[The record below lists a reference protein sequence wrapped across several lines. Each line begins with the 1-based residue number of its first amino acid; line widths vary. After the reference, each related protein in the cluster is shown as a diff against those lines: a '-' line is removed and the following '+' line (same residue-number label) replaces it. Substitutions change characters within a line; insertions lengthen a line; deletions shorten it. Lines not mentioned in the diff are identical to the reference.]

1 MGYPELRDAGPGY
14 MSAVIDY
21 LGFLLDQFAFKDLV
35 EILVVAWLVYRILL
49 MYTGTRAFQVLLGFV
64 FLVSVYVLS
73 QAAGLRLIPYILS
86 QVFTYGAFALIVIF
100 QQEIR
105 TALAR
110 LGRSRLF
117 QLFARREQQE
127 VVEEIVR
134 AADRLAKAKIGGIIA
149 IERQVDLANHVD
161 HGTPI
166 NAQVTAELLTTIFT
180 PYSPLHD
187 GAVIVRRD
195 QVAYAGS
202 VILRLSE
209 SPTLERAL
217 GTRHRAALGLSEETD
232 ALVVVISEETGQI
245 SLAHRGILHRG
256 LRPDDLEARLAAGGE
271 EEITPAVSGQ
281 MPTLDPVERSGVVTA
296 ASDTGV

>member
-1 MGYPELRDAGPGY
+1 MGAIL
-14 MSAVIDY
+14 DY
-21 LGFLLDQFAFKDLV
+21 LGFLLEQFAWKDLA
-35 EILVVAWLVYRILL
+35 EILIVAWLVYRILL

-64 FLVSVYVLS
+64 LLVSVYVLA

-105 TALAR
+105 AALAR
-110 LGRSRLF
+110 LGRTRLF
-117 QLFARREQQE
+117 QMFARLEQQE

-134 AADRLAKAKIGGIIA
+134 ATDRLAKAKIGGIIA
-149 IERQVDLANHVD
+149 IEREIDLVNHVD

-166 NAQVTAELLTTIFT
+166 NALVTAELLTTVFT

-187 GAVIVRRD
+187 GAVIIRRD
-195 QVAYAGS
+195 QIAFAGS

-209 SPTLERAL
+209 SPTLDRAL

-245 SLAHRGILHRG
+245 SLAHRGTLQRG
-256 LRPDDLEARLAAGGE
+256 LRPDELEARLAAGE
-271 EEITPAVSGQ
+271 EAGSTGAGARGLSAG
-281 MPTLDPVERSGVVTA
+281 DPLETSGVVHA
-296 ASDTGV
+296 GSDAGA

>member
-1 MGYPELRDAGPGY
+1 
-14 MSAVIDY
+14 MSSVFDY
-21 LGFLLDQFAFKDLV
+21 LGFLLEQFAWKDLA

-117 QLFARREQQE
+117 QVFARREQQE

-149 IERQVDLANHVD
+149 VERQVDLANHVD

-166 NAQVTAELLTTIFT
+166 NAQVTAELLTTVFT

-195 QVAYAGS
+195 QIAYAGS

-209 SPTLERAL
+209 SPTLDRSL

-232 ALVVVISEETGQI
+232 ALVVVVSEETGQI
-245 SLAHRGILHRG
+245 SLAHRGVLFRG
-256 LRPDDLEARLAAGGE
+256 LKPDDLASRLAAGGE
-271 EEITPAVSGQ
+271 EEISPAASARLQ
-281 MPTLDPVERSGVVTA
+281 TLDPVERSGVVA
-296 ASDTGV
+296 AGSDTGV

>member
-1 MGYPELRDAGPGY
+1 MGAIL
-14 MSAVIDY
+14 DY
-21 LGFLLDQFAFKDLV
+21 LGFLLDQFAWKDLV

-64 FLVSVYVLS
+64 FLVSVYVLA

-117 QLFARREQQE
+117 QLFARREQRE
-127 VVEEIVR
+127 VVEEIV
-134 AADRLAKAKIGGIIA
+134 IIA

-209 SPTLERAL
+209 SPTLDRTL

-245 SLAHRGILHRG
+245 SLAHRGLLHRG
-256 LRPDDLEARLAAGGE
+256 LRPDELEARLAAGGE
-271 EEITPAVSGQ
+271 EEVLAPMSGQ
-281 MPTLDPVERSGVVTA
+281 LSGANPPDRSGVVA
-296 ASDTGV
+296 AGSDTRA

>member
-1 MGYPELRDAGPGY
+1 MGAIL
-14 MSAVIDY
+14 DY
-21 LGFLLDQFAFKDLV
+21 LGFLLDQFAWKDLV

-64 FLVSVYVLS
+64 FVVSVYVLT

-117 QLFARREQQE
+117 QLFARREQRE

-134 AADRLAKAKIGGIIA
+134 ATDRLAKAKIGGIIA

-209 SPTLERAL
+209 SPTLDRTL

-245 SLAHRGILHRG
+245 SLAHRGLLHRG
-256 LRPDDLEARLAAGGE
+256 LRPDELEARLAAGGE
-271 EEITPAVSGQ
+271 EEVLVPGSGHLAGVN
-281 MPTLDPVERSGVVTA
+281 PTDRSGVVPA
-296 ASDTGV
+296 GSDARA

>member
-1 MGYPELRDAGPGY
+1 MGP
-14 MSAVIDY
+14 IFDY
-21 LGFLLDQFAFKDLV
+21 IGFLLDQFAWKDLA
-35 EILVVAWLVYRILL
+35 EILIVAWLVYRILL
-49 MYTGTRAFQVLLGFV
+49 VYTGTRAFQVLLGFV
-64 FLVSVYVLS
+64 LLVSVYVLA

-105 TALAR
+105 AALAR
-110 LGRSRLF
+110 LGRTRLF
-117 QLFARREQQE
+117 QLFARLEQQE
-127 VVEEIVR
+127 VVVEIVK
-134 AADRLAKAKIGGIIA
+134 ATDRLAKAKIGGIIA
-149 IERQVDLANHVD
+149 IERQVDLVNHVD

-166 NAQVTAELLTTIFT
+166 DALVTSELLTTIFT

-195 QVAYAGS
+195 QVAFAGS

-209 SPTLERAL
+209 SPTLDRTL

-245 SLAHRGILHRG
+245 SLAHRGQLYRG
-256 LRPDDLEARLAAGGE
+256 LRPDELEARLAAGGE
-271 EEITPAVSGQ
+271 ERTVGTGAASLPGA
-281 MPTLDPVERSGVVTA
+281 DPLERSGVVPA
-296 ASDTGV
+296 GSDAGV